1 MVALALSSCGD
12 AESDCT
18 LPETRKSVLA
28 IVADDDHAA
37 LVNYAIKNS
46 DVVAETVSNSASAKS
61 RVANLARVKAINDEL
76 AAMRDRTQQ
85 QSHDDVSPY
94 KERLDALLKERA
106 DLNSEYLKLDE
117 QADAEQRAIWEK
129 AKQDAVYALD
139 DTILTNSKDRKTQ
152 TVTCSG
158 LVYVKVGNTAA
169 QKEVEFKV
177 ERKPDGRMSVSVDRF
192 LF

>member
-18 LPETRKSVLA
+18 SADTRKSVLA

-46 DVVAETVSNSASAKS
+46 DAVAETVNNSASAKA
-61 RVANLARVKAINDEL
+61 RDANLARVKAINDEL
-76 AAMRDRTQQ
+76 AAMRDRIQQ
-85 QSHDDVSPY
+85 QSHDDISPY
-94 KERLDALLKERA
+94 KERLDVLLKERA
-106 DLNSEYLKLDE
+106 GLNSEYLKLDE
-117 QADAEQRAIWEK
+117 QADAEQRAVWEK

-139 DTILTNSKDRKTQ
+139 DTILTNSKNSKTQ

-177 ERKPDGRMSVSVDRF
+177 KRASDGRMSISVDRF

>member
-1 MVALALSSCGD
+1 MVALALSGCGD

-46 DVVAETVSNSASAKS
+46 DVVAETVNSSASAKA
-61 RVANLARVKAINDEL
+61 RAANLARVKAINDEL
-76 AAMRDRTQQ
+76 AATRDRTQQ
-85 QSHDDVSPY
+85 QSHDDVSSSN
-94 KERLDALLKERA
+94 ERLDALLKERA
-106 DLNSEYLKLDE
+106 NLNGEYLKLDA
-117 QADAEQRAIWEK
+117 QAEAEKRAIWEK

-139 DTILTNSKDRKTQ
+139 DTILTNSKNRKTQ
-152 TVTCSG
+152 AVTCSG
-158 LVYVKVGNTAA
+158 LIYVKVGNTAA
-169 QKEVEFKV
+169 QKEVDFKV
-177 ERKPDGRMSVSVDRF
+177 ERKPNGRMSISVDRF